1 MPYTEILNSVTI
13 WLAHGARLIVLDDTI
28 SVPSSS
34 SCNYLFFILILA
46 LLIFF
51 AFFPLIGIIYA
62 GFDAKK
68 QMEKEMKR

>member
-1 MPYTEILNSVTI
+1 MYAEIINSVTI
-13 WLAHGARLIVLDDTI
+13 WLAYGTRLIVLDDTI

-34 SCNYLFFILILA
+34 SCNYLFLILILA